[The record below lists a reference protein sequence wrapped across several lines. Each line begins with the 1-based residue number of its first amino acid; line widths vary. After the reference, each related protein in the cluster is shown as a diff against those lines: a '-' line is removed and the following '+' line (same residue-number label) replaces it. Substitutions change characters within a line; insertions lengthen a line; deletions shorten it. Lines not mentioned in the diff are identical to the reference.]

1 MSLISKL
8 LRKNTSPARIAG
20 FVVSNFIGLA
30 IIVGGLQFYEDAG
43 SLWTS
48 DDSFIKT
55 DYLVVNKKVTSS
67 NTWGDS
73 DSEFSQEEI
82 ADLRKQ
88 PWVRDVGEFSSTD
101 YRVWASV
108 DQGGRGMSTMMFFES
123 IPDKFV
129 DGAGSDWG
137 FAEGDKVVPVIISKD
152 YLALY
157 NFGFAGSAG
166 LPQMSEG
173 VMGGIPL
180 RLSLTSFDGTRSIEM
195 QGRVAGFSNRLN
207 TILVPGSF
215 MDWSN
220 KCLGSGKDG
229 NAPSR
234 LIIDVSSPGDVAIK
248 DYLAAHSLEVAGD
261 KTGSSASYLLKIVV
275 GIVLSVGMVITLLS
289 FFILLLSM
297 SLLMEKNRDKLH
309 SLLMLGYPLRKVAA
323 PYIRI
328 VVYASV
334 AAWLFAVVCCVIL
347 RSSYLHS
354 LEELG
359 VAAGSLWMAPGVGL
373 VLALLLM
380 TFNII
385 AVWRKVKASWR

>member
-207 TILVPGSF
+207 TILVPCSF

-220 KCLGSGKDG
+220 KCLGSGKSG

-323 PYIRI
+323 PYIEI
-328 VVYASV
+328 VVCASV

-359 VAAGSLWMAPGVGL
+359 AAAGSLWMAPGVGL

-385 AVWRKVKASWR
+385 AVGRKVKASWR